1 MATRETKPSAATAAY
16 DKRARSVYS
25 FQRTVKDLIVG
36 HLAGPGRPLGGGIVR
51 RLDLRTLRKVP
62 ADWVTR
68 EFRDRRG
75 DKVWVVEFRA
85 PPPVAQTAAGR
96 RRGRLFLLLEH
107 QSRNDPHMALRM
119 LEYATEL
126 LRDLRAENALGPGGR
141 LPLMLPV
148 VVYDGVMPWSAATRL
163 TDRVEWP
170 ASFDEEAARLLAWQ
184 PSIAL
189 HAVDYSAHSNDDL
202 ARTNVVSLQ
211 IAFSL
216 ARSMAEARS
225 LTRDLMKF
233 RDPDLRAAL
242 YGWAERSLKRQGL
255 ELPPLEELERMKTEN
270 EVVTLFDK
278 NARAI
283 ADGLREEG
291 RLEGREEGREEGRQE
306 GREKGRQEGREE
318 GRQEGRREGIE
329 NERALLRRLATRRF
343 GPATADRLTELIDGI
358 DDAPRLARVG
368 DCIVDCPTGDDL
380 LAQVA
385 GASGDP

>member
-1 MATRETKPSAATAAY
+1 MATRETKPSAQTAAY

-36 HLAGPGRPLGGGIVR
+36 HLAGPGRPLGGGIIR

-75 DKVWVVEFRA
+75 DRVWVVEFRA
-85 PPPVAQTAAGR
+85 PPAVAQTAAKR
-96 RRGRLFLLLEH
+96 RARLFLLLEH

-148 VVYDGVMPWSAATRL
+148 VVYDGAIPWTAATRL

-216 ARSMAEARS
+216 SRSMAEARS

-291 RLEGREEGREEGRQE
+291 REEGRLEGRE
-306 GREKGRQEGREE
+306 K

-358 DDAPRLARVG
+358 VDAPRLARVG
-368 DCIVDCPTGDDL
+368 DCIVDCSTGDDL
-380 LAQVA
+380 LARVA
-385 GASGDP
+385 RASGGA